1 MKLHFEYCNYL
12 LIDLGIT
19 LNMKLEDASH
29 DGLWKYMGNTTIIM
43 SGQEHC
49 IVFNIEKIILWYL
62 ICIVFEGKKLSY
74 IILS

>member
-1 MKLHFEYCNYL
+1 
-12 LIDLGIT
+12 
-19 LNMKLEDASH
+19 
-29 DGLWKYMGNTTIIM
+29 M

-74 IILS
+74 LILIAGLHNSRLEICASLLGFFLFRLFF